1 MGFIDALVDD
11 AVDDA
16 VREEEDTDTR
26 AVAMDVSRRI
36 EDAAKTDEEDESPRS
51 PLQERRRHKS
61 RYEALPK
68 HLRKSLA

>member
-11 AVDDA
+11 AVDDV

-36 EDAAKTDEEDESPRS
+36 EDAAKTDEEDDRPSIG
-51 PLQERRRHKS
+51 PLQERAAQIGVS
-61 RYEALPK
+61 QAP
-68 HLRKSLA
+68 AI